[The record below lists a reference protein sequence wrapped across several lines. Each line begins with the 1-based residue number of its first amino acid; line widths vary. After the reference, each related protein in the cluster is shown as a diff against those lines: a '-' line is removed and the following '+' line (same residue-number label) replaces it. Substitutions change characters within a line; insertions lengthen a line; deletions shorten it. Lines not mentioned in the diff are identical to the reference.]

1 MRTAFKLTL
10 LLFIA
15 TFALQSCQD
24 NDDIPPTS
32 SLEIQ
37 DFIWKGMNLYYLW
50 QEDVPDLSDDRFANQ
65 TALNTFLSG
74 YPVPE
79 NLFNALRVDKSI
91 DRFSWIVDDYLE
103 LEGQLQGTTKNNG
116 VEFGLSYKPGS
127 TTEIFGYVRYIIA
140 DSDASTKEIKRG
152 DFFTAVNGTQ
162 LTISNYQSLLF
173 SSNETYTLNMGSY
186 NGTTIIENGKSVDLT
201 KTVLSENPILINKVI
216 TSGSHK
222 IGYLMYNAF
231 YANYDSKLNEAF
243 GTLKAEGITDLVLD
257 LRYNGGG
264 SVQTATRLAS
274 MITDT
279 KKTYGKV
286 FAKQQWN
293 AKINAYYEAENPTAL
308 FNYFTDKIGNTTIN
322 SLENLTKVY
331 ILTSNN
337 TASASELVINGLKP
351 HITVVQIGD
360 KTVGKNV
367 GSVTLYDSPTFGT
380 QNRNP
385 KHRYA
390 MQPIVLKIVNSDG
403 FGDYYNGLQPD
414 HLITEKIST
423 YGVLGHSEIK
433 MINDKEELTSNEP
446 LLDMAFAK
454 ITGRPTNRT
463 NKTSLGKDFEFI
475 NDSKSMRRFQNE
487 MYIEKAPEGL
497 LKALE

>member
-15 TFALQSCQD
+15 TLALQSCQD

-140 DSDASTKEIKRG
+140 NSDASTKEIKRG

-173 SSNETYTLNMGSY
+173 GSNETYTLNMGSY

-390 MQPIVLKIVNSDG
+390 MQPIVFKIVNSNG
-403 FGDYYNGLQPD
+403 YGDYFNGLKPTD
-414 HLITEKIST
+414 DNFLKETVST
-423 YGVLGHSEIK
+423 LGTLG
-433 MINDKEELTSNEP
+433 DTSEP
-446 LLDMAFAK
+446 LLSLAINR
-454 ITGRPTNRT
+454 ITGTARMIKRVP
-463 NKTSLGKDFEFI
+463 GFEFEFI